1 MKKCVS
7 LALCICLIT
16 SGYAQTLDE
25 WFNQK
30 ATQKKYLIQQIAALQ
45 VYIGY
50 LQKGYS
56 IARKGLNTIGNIKT
70 KHFSLDKDFFASL
83 HSINPKVRQYT
94 KVADIISLN
103 IRIVR
108 QYKQAIKDSRQ
119 SKWFNSNELDY
130 MNVVFE
136 KLIEGCTALTDEL
149 FVVLAPDKLQMS
161 DDERISR
168 IDRIYRD
175 MQERFVF
182 ACSFNKDARIL
193 SLQRSNEQKELN
205 IVRRLYGNKP

>member
-83 HSINPKVRQYT
+83 RSINPKVRQYT

-108 QYKQAIKDSRQ
+108 QYKQAIKDSGQ
-119 SKWFNSNELDY
+119 SEWFNSNELDY

-168 IDRIYRD
+168 IDRIYGD

-182 ACSFNKDARIL
+182 ACSFSKDARIL